1 MDKQK
6 FLKRFGTALRDA
18 RIAAR
23 LSQGDA
29 AYLVNLSQPMISKL
43 EAGDIDI
50 KIRTAAELCLTYGTK
65 LSTILEVTL

>member
-6 FLKRFGTALRDA
+6 FLKRFGAALRDA

-29 AYLVNLSQPMISKL
+29 AYLVNLSQPMISKV
-43 EAGDIDI
+43 EAGDVDI
-50 KIRTAAELCLTYGTK
+50 KIRTAVELCAVYGVK
-65 LSTILEVTL
+65 LANILENSL